1 MCQFLS
7 QKMNFRKTSYVS
19 EKENI
24 VPMINIVFLL
34 LIFFLITSSL
44 VPRPG
49 EIIERPFGL
58 SDSNVEDPNYLF
70 ITSNSE
76 IMYRGQSGEI
86 AWNLIK
92 EARSEIRRVVW
103 PTNNETTQ
111 TTLVVLVMVFIFS
124 LILWGLDSLLSWLV
138 SSLIG

>member
-1 MCQFLS
+1 
-7 QKMNFRKTSYVS
+7 MNFRKTSYVS

-44 VPRPG
+44 VSRPG

-58 SDSNVEDPNYLF
+58 SDSQVEDPNYLF
-70 ITSNSE
+70 VTSSSE

-92 EARSEIRRVVW
+92 ESNVNILTIEADRNLPATKFISFMNRLSDMNIPHLEMIVSD
-103 PTNNETTQ
+103 PSNE
-111 TTLVVLVMVFIFS
+111 S
-124 LILWGLDSLLSWLV
+124 NK
-138 SSLIG
+138 

>member
-1 MCQFLS
+1 
-7 QKMNFRKTSYVS
+7 MNFRQISYVN

-44 VPRPG
+44 VSRPS

-58 SDSNVEDPNYLF
+58 SDSNVQDPNYLF
-70 ITSNSE
+70 ITSNSD
-76 IMYRGQSGEI
+76 IMYLGQSGES

-92 EARSEIRRVVW
+92 ESELNTLTIEADRNLAAYKFILLLNKLSDMNIPHLEMVISD
-103 PTNNETTQ
+103 PSNE
-111 TTLVVLVMVFIFS
+111 S
-124 LILWGLDSLLSWLV
+124 NK
-138 SSLIG
+138 

>member
-1 MCQFLS
+1 MQ
-7 QKMNFRKTSYVS
+7 FRKNSYIS

-44 VPRPG
+44 VPRPS

-58 SDSNVEDPNYLF
+58 SESNVQDPNYLF
-70 ITSNSE
+70 ITSNSK
-76 IMYRGQSGEI
+76 IIYLGQSGEI

-92 EARSEIRRVVW
+92 ENKLNTLTI
-103 PTNNETTQ
+103 ETDRN
-111 TTLVVLVMVFIFS
+111 LAADKFI
-124 LILWGLDSLLSWLV
+124 SLLNKLSDMNIPKLEMV
-138 SSLIG
+138 VTDPSNESKK

>member
-7 QKMNFRKTSYVS
+7 LKMNFRKTSYGS

-44 VPRPG
+44 VPRPL

-58 SDSNVEDPNYLF
+58 SDSNVGNPNYLF
-70 ITSNSE
+70 ITGSSE
-76 IMYRGQSGEI
+76 VMYLGQTGEI
-86 AWNLIK
+86 AWDLIK
-92 EARSEIRRVVW
+92 KSE
-103 PTNNETTQ
+103 P
-111 TTLVVLVMVFIFS
+111 TTLTIEADRNLAANK
-124 LILWGLDSLLSWLV
+124 LISLLSKLNDMNIPHLKMIV
-138 SSLIG
+138 SDHTNESHK

>member
-7 QKMNFRKTSYVS
+7 LKMNFRKTSYGS

-44 VPRPG
+44 VPRPL

-58 SDSNVEDPNYLF
+58 SDSNVDDPNYLF
-70 ITSNSE
+70 ITGSSE
-76 IMYRGQSGEI
+76 VMYLGKTGEI
-86 AWNLIK
+86 AWDLIK
-92 EARSEIRRVVW
+92 KSEPNTLTVEADRNLAAYKFISLLNKLNDINILHLEMIVSD
-103 PTNNETTQ
+103 PNNEPRK
-111 TTLVVLVMVFIFS
+111 
-124 LILWGLDSLLSWLV
+124 
-138 SSLIG
+138 

>member
-1 MCQFLS
+1 M
-7 QKMNFRKTSYVS
+7 KFRKRSYIS

-44 VPRPG
+44 VPRPR

-58 SDSNVEDPNYLF
+58 SDSNVQDPNYLF
-70 ITSNSE
+70 ITSNSK
-76 IMYRGQSGEI
+76 IMYLGQSGEI

-92 EARSEIRRVVW
+92 DNKLNTLTIEADR
-103 PTNNETTQ
+103 NLAANKF
-111 TTLVVLVMVFIFS
+111 L
-124 LILWGLDSLLSWLV
+124 SLLNKLNDMNIPKLEMVV
-138 SSLIG
+138 SDPSNESKK

>member
-1 MCQFLS
+1 M
-7 QKMNFRKTSYVS
+7 KFRKMSYIS

-44 VPRPG
+44 VPRPR

-58 SDSNVEDPNYLF
+58 SDSNVQDPNYLF

-76 IMYRGQSGEI
+76 IMYLGQSGEI

-92 EARSEIRRVVW
+92 DNKLNTLTIEADRNLAANKFILLLNKLNDMNIPKLEMVIS
-103 PTNNETTQ
+103 NSSNE
-111 TTLVVLVMVFIFS
+111 S
-124 LILWGLDSLLSWLV
+124 KK
-138 SSLIG
+138 

>member
-7 QKMNFRKTSYVS
+7 PKMNFRKTSYVS

-44 VPRPG
+44 VPRPV

-58 SDSNVEDPNYLF
+58 SDSNVDDPNYLF
-70 ITSNSE
+70 ITSSSE
-76 IMYRGQSGEI
+76 IMYLGQTGEI
-86 AWNLIK
+86 AWDLIQ
-92 EARSEIRRVVW
+92 
-103 PTNNETTQ
+103 NNEP
-111 TTLVVLVMVFIFS
+111 TTLTIEADRNLAANKFI
-124 LILWGLDSLLSWLV
+124 SLLNKLNDMNILHLEMIV
-138 SSLIG
+138 SDPNNEPRK

>member
-1 MCQFLS
+1 
-7 QKMNFRKTSYVS
+7 MNFRKTSYVS

-44 VPRPG
+44 VPRPV

-70 ITSNSE
+70 ITGSSE
-76 IMYRGQSGEI
+76 IIYLGQTGEI
-86 AWNLIK
+86 AWDLIK
-92 EARSEIRRVVW
+92 KSEPTKLTIEADRNLAANKFISLLNKLNDMNILHLEMIVSD
-103 PTNNETTQ
+103 PTNEPRK
-111 TTLVVLVMVFIFS
+111 
-124 LILWGLDSLLSWLV
+124 
-138 SSLIG
+138 

>member
-7 QKMNFRKTSYVS
+7 LKMNFRKTSYGS

-44 VPRPG
+44 VPRPV

-58 SDSNVEDPNYLF
+58 SDSNVGDPNYLF
-70 ITSNSE
+70 ITGSSE
-76 IMYRGQSGEI
+76 VMYLGQTGEI
-86 AWNLIK
+86 AWDLIK
-92 EARSEIRRVVW
+92 KSEPTKLTIEADR
-103 PTNNETTQ
+103 NLAANK
-111 TTLVVLVMVFIFS
+111 
-124 LILWGLDSLLSWLV
+124 LISLLNKLNEMNV
-138 SSLIG
+138 SHLEMIVSDHINESHK

>member
-1 MCQFLS
+1 
-7 QKMNFRKTSYVS
+7 MNFRQISYAN

-44 VPRPG
+44 VSRPS

-58 SDSNVEDPNYLF
+58 SDSNVQDPNYLF
-70 ITSNSE
+70 ITSNSD
-76 IMYRGQSGEI
+76 IMYLGQSGES

-92 EARSEIRRVVW
+92 ESEL
-103 PTNNETTQ
+103 
-111 TTLVVLVMVFIFS
+111 TTLTIEADRNLAAYKFILLLNKLSDMNIPHLEMVIS
-124 LILWGLDSLLSWLV
+124 DPSNESNK
-138 SSLIG
+138 

>member
-1 MCQFLS
+1 MQ
-7 QKMNFRKTSYVS
+7 FRKMSYIS

-44 VPRPG
+44 VPRPR

-58 SDSNVEDPNYLF
+58 SDSNVQDPNYLF

-76 IMYRGQSGEI
+76 IMYLGQSGEI

-92 EARSEIRRVVW
+92 DNKLNTLTIEADR
-103 PTNNETTQ
+103 NLAANK
-111 TTLVVLVMVFIFS
+111 FI
-124 LILWGLDSLLSWLV
+124 SLLNKLNDMNIPKLEMVISN
-138 SSLIG
+138 SPNEPKK

>member
-1 MCQFLS
+1 M
-7 QKMNFRKTSYVS
+7 SYIS

-44 VPRPG
+44 VSRPR

-58 SDSNVEDPNYLF
+58 SDSNVQDPNYLF

-76 IMYRGQSGEI
+76 IMYLGQSGEI

-92 EARSEIRRVVW
+92 DNKLNTLTIEADR
-103 PTNNETTQ
+103 NLAANK
-111 TTLVVLVMVFIFS
+111 FI
-124 LILWGLDSLLSWLV
+124 SLLNKLNDMNIPKLEMVISN
-138 SSLIG
+138 SSNESKK

>member
-7 QKMNFRKTSYVS
+7 RKMNFRKTSCVS

-44 VPRPG
+44 VPRPV

-58 SDSNVEDPNYLF
+58 SDSDVEDPNYLF
-70 ITSNSE
+70 ITGSSE
-76 IMYRGQSGEI
+76 IIYLGQTGEI

-92 EARSEIRRVVW
+92 KSEPTTLTIEADRNLAAKKFISLLNKLNDMNILHLEMIVSD
-103 PTNNETTQ
+103 PNNEPRK
-111 TTLVVLVMVFIFS
+111 
-124 LILWGLDSLLSWLV
+124 
-138 SSLIG
+138 

>member
-1 MCQFLS
+1 
-7 QKMNFRKTSYVS
+7 
-19 EKENI
+19 
-24 VPMINIVFLL
+24 MINIVFLL

-44 VPRPG
+44 VPRPS

-58 SDSNVEDPNYLF
+58 SDSNVQDPSYLF

-92 EARSEIRRVVW
+92 ESNVNILTIEADRNLPATKFISFMNRLSDMNIPHLEMIVSD
-103 PTNNETTQ
+103 PSNE
-111 TTLVVLVMVFIFS
+111 S
-124 LILWGLDSLLSWLV
+124 NK
-138 SSLIG
+138 

>member
-1 MCQFLS
+1 MQ
-7 QKMNFRKTSYVS
+7 FRKMSYIS

-44 VPRPG
+44 VPRPR
-49 EIIERPFGL
+49 ETIERPFGL
-58 SDSNVEDPNYLF
+58 SDSNVQDPNYLF

-76 IMYRGQSGEI
+76 IMYLGQSGEI

-92 EARSEIRRVVW
+92 DNKLNTLTIEADR
-103 PTNNETTQ
+103 NLAANK
-111 TTLVVLVMVFIFS
+111 FI
-124 LILWGLDSLLSWLV
+124 SLLNKLNDMNIPKLEMVISN
-138 SSLIG
+138 SPNEPKK

>member
-1 MCQFLS
+1 
-7 QKMNFRKTSYVS
+7 MNFRKTSYVS

-76 IMYRGQSGEI
+76 IMYLGQTGEL
-86 AWNLIK
+86 AWDLIK
-92 EARSEIRRVVW
+92 ESDLNTLTIEADRNLAANKFISFLNKLSDISIPHLEMVVSD
-103 PTNNETTQ
+103 PTNETTK
-111 TTLVVLVMVFIFS
+111 
-124 LILWGLDSLLSWLV
+124 
-138 SSLIG
+138 

>member
-1 MCQFLS
+1 
-7 QKMNFRKTSYVS
+7 MNFKKISYAS

-58 SDSNVEDPNYLF
+58 SDSSIEDPNYLF

-76 IMYRGQSGEI
+76 IMYLGQTGEI
-86 AWNLIK
+86 AWDLIK
-92 EARSEIRRVVW
+92 NNELTTLTIETDRNLAANKFISLLNKLNDINISHLEMIVSD
-103 PTNNETTQ
+103 PTNEPRK
-111 TTLVVLVMVFIFS
+111 
-124 LILWGLDSLLSWLV
+124 
-138 SSLIG
+138 

>member
-1 MCQFLS
+1 
-7 QKMNFRKTSYVS
+7 MNFRKNSYIS

-44 VPRPG
+44 VSRPS
-49 EIIERPFGL
+49 EIIKRPFGL
-58 SDSNVEDPNYLF
+58 SDSSVQDPNYLF

-76 IMYRGQSGEI
+76 IMYLGQSGEI

-92 EARSEIRRVVW
+92 E
-103 PTNNETTQ
+103 NKLN
-111 TTLVVLVMVFIFS
+111 TLTIEADRNLAADKFI
-124 LILWGLDSLLSWLV
+124 SLLNKLSDMNIPKLEMVV
-138 SSLIG
+138 SDPSNESKK

>member
-1 MCQFLS
+1 
-7 QKMNFRKTSYVS
+7 MNFRKTSYVS

-44 VPRPG
+44 VPRPV

-70 ITSNSE
+70 ITGSSE
-76 IMYRGQSGEI
+76 IIYLGQTREI
-86 AWNLIK
+86 AWDLIK
-92 EARSEIRRVVW
+92 KSEPTTLTIEADRNLPANKLISLLNKLNDMNILHLEMIVSD
-103 PTNNETTQ
+103 PTNEP
-111 TTLVVLVMVFIFS
+111 LK
-124 LILWGLDSLLSWLV
+124 
-138 SSLIG
+138 